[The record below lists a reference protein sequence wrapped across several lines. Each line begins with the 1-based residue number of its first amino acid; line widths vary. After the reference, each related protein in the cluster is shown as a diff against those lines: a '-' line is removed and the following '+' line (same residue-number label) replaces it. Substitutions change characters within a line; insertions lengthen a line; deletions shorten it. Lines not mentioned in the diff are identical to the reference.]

1 MKTSKIQ
8 GHLVGL
14 FISLSLCSYSQTKTT
29 NEGIMS
35 IVGITGS
42 ISEIENLNSGI
53 LTNDGDL
60 YVYNHFTNNGVVT
73 FTNGLTTGITR
84 LKGLF
89 GFQNIF
95 GSNQMRWYDCEFD
108 NNLIQPAFHLTNEI
122 SISGTANFMN
132 GIVDDDNFGGLIV
145 FENSSNHIN
154 VDDVSHV
161 DGFVKKIGNQFFRFP
176 IGDSGFYR
184 YAEISEPT
192 NTVDIFS
199 GKYFF
204 ENSNLLFSH
213 ANKAETISII
223 DNKEYWRI
231 EKTQSNSDVF
241 ITLSWNENTTPPEIY
256 AAPYDEI
263 HIVRWNA
270 SQNKW
275 IDEGGIA
282 DETTK
287 EVKTIINPQ
296 NEYGVFTLARIKNI
310 LPCNGKA
317 VIVHNLITPN
327 NDSINDV
334 LKISGIE
341 NCPNNKIEIYNRWG
355 VKVYETNSYNTTGN
369 IFEGYSQGRT
379 TINSNETLPA
389 GTYFYFIEVLNS
401 NTGETNKLNGYIL
414 IN

>member
-1 MKTSKIQ
+1 MKTTKIQ

-14 FISLSLCSYSQTKTT
+14 FISLSLCSYGQTKTT

-42 ISEIENLNSGI
+42 ISEIENMNSGI

-60 YVYNHFTNNGVVT
+60 YVYHHFTNNGIVT

-84 LKGLF
+84 MKGLF

-95 GSNQMRWYDCEFD
+95 GSNQIRWYNCEFD
-108 NNLIQPAFHLTNEI
+108 NNLIQPAFHLSNEI

-132 GIVDDDNFGGLIV
+132 GIVDDDNFGGLVV
-145 FENSSNHIN
+145 FENLSNHVN

-161 DGFVKKIGNQFFRFP
+161 DGFVKKIGNQPFRFP
-176 IGDSGFYR
+176 IGDSNFFR
-184 YAEISEPT
+184 YAEITEPT
-192 NTVDIFS
+192 ANTDIFS

-204 ENSNLLFSH
+204 ENSNPLFSH
-213 ANKAETISII
+213 ANKAENISII

-231 EKTQSNSDVF
+231 EKTQSSSDVF
-241 ITLSWNENTTPPEIY
+241 ITLSWDEDTTPSEIF
-256 AAPYDEI
+256 AAPYDDI
-263 HIVRWNA
+263 HIVRWDI

-287 EVKTIINPQ
+287 EVKTIVNPQ
-296 NEYGVFTLARIKNI
+296 TEYGVFTLARVKNI

-317 VIVHNLITPN
+317 VVVHNLITPN
-327 NDSINDV
+327 NDTINDV

-355 VKVYETNSYNTTGN
+355 VKVFETNSYNTTGN
-369 IFEGYSQGRT
+369 VFEGYSQGRT
-379 TINSNETLPA
+379 TVNRNETLPS
-389 GTYFYFIEVLNS
+389 GTYFYFIEILNS
-401 NTGETNKLNGYIL
+401 TTGELNKLSGYIL